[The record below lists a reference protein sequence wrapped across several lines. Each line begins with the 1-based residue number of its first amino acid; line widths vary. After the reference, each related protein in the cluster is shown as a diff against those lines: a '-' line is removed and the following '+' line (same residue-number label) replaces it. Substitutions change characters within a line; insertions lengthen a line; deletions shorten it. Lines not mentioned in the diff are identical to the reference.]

1 MSLAKAS
8 AMLCKLQVFF
18 EENDAQNE
26 VLRKKVEKMRIESKR
41 QKNIFDFFE

>member
-26 VLRKKVEKMRIESKR
+26 VLRKKGGKNENRI
-41 QKNIFDFFE
+41 